1 MVKVRDALGMK
12 AHLLALPQQCLLA
25 YKKGLGLKLPRSYRQ
40 VDKLVLVGMGGSAT
54 AGDLLAGLAGE
65 EGLAVIV
72 HRDYTPPPFLDEHT
86 LAIFSSYSGNT
97 EETLSSFTASLKSPA
112 RKLAITS
119 GGRLGELAK
128 KERIPVF
135 SIDYEAPPRAAVGYS
150 FLGLV
155 GALEG
160 LGLLQDKSA
169 EVAEMVGVLE
179 KMTGALGME
188 KGNPAKTLARRLAR
202 RLVVVYGTGFL
213 QGVAR
218 RWKNQLNENAKSW
231 AFFDVLPEAHHNSVV
246 GYPFPSAVRA
256 GSLVVL
262 LTSPLLSP
270 RHRLRLEITRE
281 VLHRERVAYE
291 EVIGEGKAVLS
302 QMMGLLYL
310 GDWVSYYL
318 AGLHG
323 VDPSPTPTIELLKER
338 LAQHPLEEV

>member
-1 MVKVRDALGMK
+1 MAKVPDAWGMK

-25 YKKGLGLKLPRSYRQ
+25 YRKGLALRLPEGYWK
-40 VDKLVLVGMGGSAT
+40 VDKVVLAGMGGSAT

-65 EGLAVIV
+65 EGLPVLV
-72 HRDYTPPPFLDEHT
+72 HRDYGPPPFHDQRT

-97 EETLSSFTASLKSPA
+97 EETLSSFLASLKSPS
-112 RKLAITS
+112 RKLALTS

-128 KERIPVF
+128 REGIPVF
-135 SIDYEAPPRAAVGYS
+135 SIEYKAPPRAAVGYS

-169 EVAEMVGVLE
+169 EVAEMVEVLE
-179 KMTGALGME
+179 KMAGALGME
-188 KGNPAKTLARRLAR
+188 KRNPALTLARRLAR

-218 RWKNQLNENAKSW
+218 RWKTQLNENAKCW
-231 AFFDVLPEAHHNSVV
+231 AFFDTLPEAHHNSVV
-246 GYPFPSAVRA
+246 GYPFPAAVKAR
-256 GSLVVL
+256 SLVML
-262 LTSPLLSP
+262 LSSPLLLP

-281 VLHRERVAYE
+281 VLQREGVAYE
-291 EVIGEGKAVLS
+291 EMVGEGETVLS

-318 AGLHG
+318 AGLYG
-323 VDPSPTPTIELLKER
+323 VDPSPTPTIDLLKER
-338 LAQHPLEEV
+338 LAQHPLE